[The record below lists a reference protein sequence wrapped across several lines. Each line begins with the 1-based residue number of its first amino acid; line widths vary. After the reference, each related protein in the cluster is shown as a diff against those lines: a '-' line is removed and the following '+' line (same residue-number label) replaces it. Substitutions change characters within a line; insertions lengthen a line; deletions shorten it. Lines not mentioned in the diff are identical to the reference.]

1 MGYFFYIEE
10 IERRLKKIREKYN
23 IVYNPLGIEL
33 FNGYGGYD
41 DEYGEIYEVLP
52 LPLPLEEDISWE
64 LNLIKEN
71 YPNQYNA
78 LSKLLLE
85 VIKNPYNNMARKN
98 LLNKV
103 EELQIYGN
111 DEKTKYVLKE
121 IIKKFLLSNA
131 YKRIEALISHIFT
144 VSHETGHALFRVKLN
159 GNYSKY
165 TEFSEGFSDAYAYY
179 TILSSIEKE
188 YLPSD
193 ILHILPEL
201 RNQNDSLDV
210 HIKGYKLFELDKIMH
225 QGRIKNLLNEYKNG
239 SKKKICSILKKEVL
253 SIIERK
259 VGNFRN
265 QLEFF

>member
-1 MGYFFYIEE
+1 M
-10 IERRLKKIREKYN
+10 
-23 IVYNPLGIEL
+23 

-111 DEKTKYVLKE
+111 D
-121 IIKKFLLSNA
+121 KKPNMF
-131 YKRIEALISHIFT
+131 
-144 VSHETGHALFRVKLN
+144 
-159 GNYSKY
+159 
-165 TEFSEGFSDAYAYY
+165 
-179 TILSSIEKE
+179 
-188 YLPSD
+188 
-193 ILHILPEL
+193 
-201 RNQNDSLDV
+201 
-210 HIKGYKLFELDKIMH
+210 
-225 QGRIKNLLNEYKNG
+225 
-239 SKKKICSILKKEVL
+239 
-253 SIIERK
+253 
-259 VGNFRN
+259 
-265 QLEFF
+265 